1 MTKHELKLFDEKQIR
16 TVWDEVQE
24 KWYFCVADVIEALT
38 DSNDVRQYIKRLR
51 QRDSELNSVWGTICT
66 PHQFLSTD
74 GKRHATNCAS
84 IEGILRIVQSIPSKK
99 AEPFKR
105 WLAQVGAERIHQ
117 MQDPELGIQQSLMD
131 YKRLGYS
138 DNWINQRLKSIEIRK
153 DLTDQWKAHNVK
165 EGVGYATLTDI
176 IYQAWAGLTA
186 REYKHLKGLHQE
198 NLRDNMT
205 NEELVMNMLAELT
218 ATNITKEEHPLTMH
232 EHAQVAARG
241 GSVARVAKEAF
252 EEQTGKKVVTSL
264 NMKQDLDAQQPTLG
278 LEQDPQE

>member
-1 MTKHELKLFDEKQIR
+1 MTMQDLKLFDQRQIR
-16 TVWDEVQE
+16 TVWDEEQE
-24 KWYFCVADVIEALT
+24 KWYFCINDVIVALT
-38 DSNDVRQYIKRLR
+38 DCKDPVDYFKKVRKR
-51 QRDSELNSVWGTICT
+51 DPELDIFVRGTICP
-66 PHQFLSTD
+66 PHQFISTD
-74 GKRHATNCAS
+74 GKRHSVKCMDIQS
-84 IEGILRIVQSIPSKK
+84 VLRLVQSIPSKK

-176 IYQAWAGLTA
+176 IYQTWAGLTA

-198 NLRDNMT
+198 NLRDNMPT
-205 NEELVMNMLAELT
+205 RYESVGCDDCRF
-218 ATNITKEEHPLTMH
+218 IGTKES
-232 EHAQVAARG
+232 A
-241 GSVARVAKEAF
+241 
-252 EEQTGKKVVTSL
+252 
-264 NMKQDLDAQQPTLG
+264 
-278 LEQDPQE
+278 

>member
-1 MTKHELKLFDEKQIR
+1 MVDGVGYIYWQGVYLDAMDTIDSMTKHELKLFDEKQIR

-74 GKRHATNCAS
+74 GKRHAMNCAS

-117 MQDPELGIQQSLMD
+117 MQDLN
-131 YKRLGYS
+131 R
-138 DNWINQRLKSIEIRK
+138 IRK
-153 DLTDQWKAHNVK
+153 NSFPNVINK
-165 EGVGYATLTDI
+165 
-176 IYQAWAGLTA
+176 
-186 REYKHLKGLHQE
+186 
-198 NLRDNMT
+198 NP
-205 NEELVMNMLAELT
+205 
-218 ATNITKEEHPLTMH
+218 HP
-232 EHAQVAARG
+232 
-241 GSVARVAKEAF
+241 
-252 EEQTGKKVVTSL
+252 
-264 NMKQDLDAQQPTLG
+264 QP
-278 LEQDPQE
+278 

>member
-1 MTKHELKLFDEKQIR
+1 MTMQELKIFEEKQIR
-16 TVWDEVQE
+16 TIWDEVQE
-24 KWYFCVADVIEALT
+24 KWYFCVADIISALSDST
-38 DSNDVRQYIKRLR
+38 DVKQYTKRLR
-51 QRDSELNSVWGTICT
+51 QRDPELNSVWGTICT
-66 PHQFLSTD
+66 PHQFISTD
-74 GKRHATNCAS
+74 GKKHAVNCAS
-84 IEGILRIVQSIPSKK
+84 MEGVFRIVQSIPSKK

-105 WLAQVGAERIHQ
+105 WLAQVGAERIQQ

-153 DLTDQWKAHNVK
+153 NLTDQWKAHNVE

-186 REYKHLKGLHQE
+186 REYKHLKGLRQE

-218 ATNITKEEHPLTMH
+218 TTNITKEEHPQTMS
-232 EHAQVAARG
+232 EHAHVAARG

-252 EEQTGKKVVTSL
+252 EEQTGKKVVSSL
-264 NMKQDLDAQQPTLG
+264 NMKQYLESQQAKIDFDED
-278 LEQDPQE
+278 EQ